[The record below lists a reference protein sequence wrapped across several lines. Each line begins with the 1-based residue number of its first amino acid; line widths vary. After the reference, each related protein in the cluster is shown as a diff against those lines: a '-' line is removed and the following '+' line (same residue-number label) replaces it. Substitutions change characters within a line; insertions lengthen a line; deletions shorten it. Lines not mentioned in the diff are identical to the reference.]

1 MIIRLREAETDINV
15 NIDDQFK
22 NAIDNNIAEASNI
35 IEKYFIDLG
44 FDSEQ
49 AEQFVKNNITQ
60 LAIEFD
66 KYKFSRNNPFVAFLL
81 KYKEKNGNI
90 KPFID
95 HPEYYTVINNL
106 VNNDILDEKQLA
118 FTTSEKE
125 QVPLLVNPNLYSGDF
140 TEKNVEFILRTAA
153 WFADHISGLTDY
165 IINKNIIKAFSDNN
179 GAKAVGQD
187 ENGKDVLKLTEDGI
201 YRIEK
206 ATLLGTEDLI
216 NKASQGEAIPDE
228 KTKALSFVSAPIQ
241 DPNTI
246 EAQMRLFNKD
256 VQESNRDTTTGR
268 EQRRDVQ
275 NDRQRNNAQ
284 NLSPKEVSR
293 VQNTIDR
300 NNLSNTLN
308 TMRQQMSAGE

>member
-216 NKASQGEAIPDE
+216 NKASQGEAVPDE

-241 DPNTI
+241 DPNII

-256 VQESNRDTTTGR
+256 VQESSRDTTTGR